1 VAGTIAITS
10 EDRWSVSSWAYHWVL
25 DFLIHRVTDAK
36 LAAAL
41 REIDDLNL
49 GWVGLDDFDKSQ
61 REELLDLLA
70 NELVP
75 DAEIRLVPEKANR
88 DEWIDVIR
96 PLQEIARSQID
107 ARD

>member
-1 VAGTIAITS
+1 MAGTIAITR
-10 EDRWSVSSWAYHWVL
+10 DVRWSVSNWAYHWVL
-25 DFLIHRVTDAK
+25 DFLIHRVTDPK

-41 REIDDLNL
+41 HEIDDLNL
-49 GWVGLDDFDKSQ
+49 GWVELDDFDESQ
-61 REELLDLLA
+61 RDELLDLLA

-75 DAEIRLVPEKANR
+75 DAEARLVPEKANR

-96 PLQEIARSQID
+96 PLKEIARNQID

>member
-1 VAGTIAITS
+1 MAGTIAITRD
-10 EDRWSVSSWAYHWVL
+10 DRWSVSDWAYHWVL
-25 DFLIHRVTDAK
+25 DFLIHRVTDPK

-41 REIDDLNL
+41 REIDDVNL

-61 REELLDLLA
+61 CEELLDLLA

-75 DAEIRLVPEKANR
+75 DAEARLVPEKANR

-96 PLQEIARSQID
+96 PLQEIARNQID

>member
-1 VAGTIAITS
+1 VAGTIAITK
-10 EDRWSVSSWAYHWVL
+10 EDRWSVSNWAYHWVL
-25 DFLIHRVTDAK
+25 DFLIHKVTDPK

-49 GWVGLDDFDKSQ
+49 GWVDLDDFDKPQ
-61 REELLDLLA
+61 CEELLDLLA

-75 DAEIRLVPEKANR
+75 DAEARLVPEKASR

-96 PLQEIARSQID
+96 PLQEIARNQID
-107 ARD
+107 ARN

>member
-1 VAGTIAITS
+1 M
-10 EDRWSVSSWAYHWVL
+10 SSSAYHWVL
-25 DFLIHRVTDAK
+25 DFLIHRVADPQ

-41 REIDDLNL
+41 REIDSLNL
-49 GWVGLDDFDKSQ
+49 GWVGLDDFDKYQ

-75 DAEIRLVPEKANR
+75 DAEARLVPEKANHH
-88 DEWIDVIR
+88 EWIDVIR
-96 PLQEIARSQID
+96 PLQAMARKQIG